1 MNDEWAREHPEILAY
16 YDEGKEQ
23 ERLANGTSRLEAAR
37 TQLILQRYLPQAPAR
52 ILDVGGGPG
61 AYARWLTDQGFTVHL
76 VDLIPRHVEEASAQS
91 NGYTVAL
98 GDARDLAEADR
109 SVDAVLLLGPL
120 YHLPERAD
128 RLRALGEARRVL
140 RPGGRLIAATISRFA
155 SLLDG
160 VLEDRLADPDFAQV
174 VEQDLK
180 GGRHDNPEN
189 RPGWFTTAYF
199 QHPDQLAEEV
209 REAGFELEGILAV
222 EGPFWI
228 LPDFEARWQ
237 DEKRRQQ
244 ILDALVLIERES
256 SMLGASAHVLAVAH
270 CP

>member
-1 MNDEWAREHPEILAY
+1 MIDKLSREYPEILAY
-16 YDEGKEQ
+16 YDEGGEQ
-23 ERLANGTSRLEAAR
+23 ARLANGTSRLEFAR
-37 TQLILQRYLPQAPAR
+37 TQRILQRYLPKAPAR

-61 AYARWLTDQGFTVHL
+61 AYAHWLTDQGCRVHL
-76 VDLIPRHVEEASAQS
+76 VDPIPRHVAEAGAGA
-91 NGYTVAL
+91 NGYTVAQ
-98 GDARDLAEADR
+98 GDARDLAEPDG

-120 YHLPERAD
+120 YHLPKRVD

-160 VLEDRLADPDFAQV
+160 VLGDRLADPAFAQV

-209 REAGFELEGILAV
+209 REAGFDLDAILAV
-222 EGPFWI
+222 EGPFWL

-237 DEKRRQQ
+237 DERRREH
-244 ILDALVLIERES
+244 ILDALALIEAEP

-270 CP
+270 RS